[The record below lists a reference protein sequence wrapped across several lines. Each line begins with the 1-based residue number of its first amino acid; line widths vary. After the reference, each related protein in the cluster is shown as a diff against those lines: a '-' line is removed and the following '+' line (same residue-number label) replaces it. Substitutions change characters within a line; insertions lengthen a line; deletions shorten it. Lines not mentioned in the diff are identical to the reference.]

1 MKGSGS
7 ADNHRNSGSPCKR
20 PRTQRRSCHHVE
32 PTVIISSHLISSHPS
47 LQYMFFVR
55 RTNTTLDVLLESR
68 TDDNWKVFRWLGTV
82 RAMDWFHAVHKIE
95 RKNIQTET
103 DGPLGVP
110 ADKNSSNIKARPQ
123 ARNLV
128 RNVYSISTKRKNI
141 IGRLKNRRSTMLGS

>member
-32 PTVIISSHLISSHPS
+32 PTVIISSHLIPPSSTCS
-47 LQYMFFVR
+47 LSGGRIQPWMCCSKAAPTIIGRFSGCRELSEPWTGFTLFTRLNEKTSR
-55 RTNTTLDVLLESR
+55 RRQMV
-68 TDDNWKVFRWLGTV
+68 
-82 RAMDWFHAVHKIE
+82 
-95 RKNIQTET
+95 
-103 DGPLGVP
+103 LGVA
-110 ADKNSSNIKARPQ
+110 ADKNSSNIKAQPL

-128 RNVYSISTKRKNI
+128 RNVQSISTKRKNI